1 MHRVRALLEDPW
13 TRPVLWAL
21 QLLAIAVMM
30 WSTRNEIFG
39 DHASYLQLA
48 EGILHGEYSH
58 YWQLDVPVPDTF
70 RTPGFPLYIAAV
82 MTVFGSWKAIM
93 WIHLALYLLAIHLTL
108 RIIARFDPRSLAGN
122 LALLFLLPL
131 VNVPYYITQ
140 LSPEIPTLAA
150 ITTVIYLLVRKDRL
164 SWVDAIALGLL
175 YGFIFQCRPIY
186 LWLPPV
192 IAISAWWTER
202 TAFDKRGHLVA
213 LSLFALTLLPY
224 GFWNKQHHGVF
235 QITPLEGGGGVV
247 HMGIWSGLV
256 PGHQEH
262 RYWSNFAGDE
272 IIRFTPADS
281 ITKNEAAYEADW
293 DIVMDSLAPYMTG
306 RDSVMLA
313 SFDREEGAVRTFNTR
328 YTQERERLLK
338 QHTIAL
344 ALERPGYAIAYKSWS
359 ALRLWV
365 IGIQRDKFLEAS
377 TFGKLKQLYPTL
389 MTLSILL
396 LSVVFI
402 TIAYRRKLLSM
413 GATQPL
419 WLHLLYFGLIHIPFV
434 IQVRY
439 TTPVRPAMVAFLA
452 LAVASVL
459 FKRKEIEA

>member
-1 MHRVRALLEDPW
+1 MRVLQRMLEHSLARPALW
-13 TRPVLWAL
+13 GL
-21 QLLAIAVMM
+21 QLLAIAAMM
-30 WSTRNEIFG
+30 WATRNEIFG
-39 DHASYLQLA
+39 DHGSYLALA
-48 EGILHGEYSH
+48 EGILHGHYSH
-58 YWQLDVPVPDTF
+58 YWHLDTPVPDTF

-82 MTVFGSWKAIM
+82 VSVFGSWKAIM
-93 WIHLALYLLAIHLTL
+93 GLHLALYLLAIHLML
-108 RIIARFDPRSLAGN
+108 RIIARFDPRPLAGN

-150 ITTVIYLLVRKDRL
+150 ITTVIYLLLRKDRL
-164 SWVDAIALGLL
+164 SWMDAVALGLL

-192 IAISAWWTER
+192 IAIAAWWAKR
-202 TAFDKRGHLVA
+202 QAFDRRGHLVA
-213 LSLFALTLLPY
+213 LSLFAITLLPY
-224 GFWNKQHHGVF
+224 GSWNKQRHGVF

-247 HMGIWSGLV
+247 HMGIWSGLI

-272 IIRFTPADS
+272 IVRFTPADS
-281 ITKNEAAYEADW
+281 IAKNIAAYEADW
-293 DIVMDSLAPYMTG
+293 DAVMDSLAPYLTEE
-306 RDSVMLA
+306 DSVMMA
-313 SFDREEGAVRTFNTR
+313 SFDRGEGAVRTFNTR

-344 ALERPGYAIAYKSWS
+344 ALERPGYAMAYKSWS

-377 TFGKLKQLYPTL
+377 AVGKVKLLYPTV

-396 LSVVFI
+396 LSAFFI
-402 TIAYRRKLLSM
+402 TIAFRRKLLSL

-439 TTPVRPAMVAFLA
+439 TTPVRPAMVALLA

-459 FKRKEIEA
+459 FKKKGIEA